1 MLYTISFQSTL
12 PVWGATFVV
21 RARHPT
27 ICDFNPRSPCGER
40 PPPYA
45 VCTFLPLFQSTLPVW
60 GATHGTCYPVRHIT
74 NFNPRSPCG
83 ERLDMTKIAR
93 NIVYFNPRS
102 PCGERRP
109 RYDNSSSFVGFQST
123 LPVWGATIP
132 TRLVG
137 YRYIFQSTLPVWGAT
152 LFNLLTIVKLKHF
165 NPRSP
170 CGERLCSRMRCLA
183 GCEFQSTLPVW
194 GATTIKVASFDY
206 LSISIHAPRVG
217 SDYYLV
223 PI

>member
-1 MLYTISFQSTL
+1 MWGATFRLPCDLLSLRLFQSTLPVWGATVNIDNFSGVLLISIHAPRVGSDLIRLRLMLYTISFQSTL

-102 PCGERRP
+102 PCGERLYP
-109 RYDNSSSFVGFQST
+109 HD
-123 LPVWGATIP
+123 W
-132 TRLVG
+132 
-137 YRYIFQSTLPVWGAT
+137 
-152 LFNLLTIVKLKHF
+152 
-165 NPRSP
+165 
-170 CGERLCSRMRCLA
+170 
-183 GCEFQSTLPVW
+183 
-194 GATTIKVASFDY
+194 
-206 LSISIHAPRVG
+206 
-217 SDYYLV
+217 
-223 PI
+223 